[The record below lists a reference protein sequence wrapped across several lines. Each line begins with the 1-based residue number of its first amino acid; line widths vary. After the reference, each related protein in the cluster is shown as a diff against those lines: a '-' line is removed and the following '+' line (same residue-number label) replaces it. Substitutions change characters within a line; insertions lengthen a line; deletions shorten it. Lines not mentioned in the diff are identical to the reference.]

1 MTYTLPLISER
12 PERTTLEDTQAR
24 LEILIT
30 MLMICAEVD
39 KAEEASAAY
48 DTLMVAAAA
57 LSYPAEA

>member
-30 MLMICAEVD
+30 MLMIYAEVD

>member
-1 MTYTLPLISER
+1 MTTLPLISAR

-30 MLMICAEVD
+30 MAMIYAEINSAQDGTAVFETLMIAC
-39 KAEEASAAY
+39 
-48 DTLMVAAAA
+48 AA

>member
-1 MTYTLPLISER
+1 MNYTLPLISER

-30 MLMICAEVD
+30 MLMIYAEVD
-39 KAEEASAAY
+39 KAEEVSAAY